1 MKLLDN
7 LNSQIDHI
15 LNSAL
20 TFLTFVIIKIKFGLD
35 LSGYFGL
42 VLSISALVETIQG
55 GLYERPVYLKQSIGY
70 KNFKLTTP
78 IVIFLCGFGNMIV
91 YLNIYSE
98 TFLAGTMFCVA
109 TVLLR
114 NIKTYDYITDEI
126 KTASKRSFYIFSLSL
141 TYFILLYLDVFKHN
155 FETFFTIIS
164 LIKILIVFMNKNKIF
179 KLMDTTIQEQNSDL
193 KILSALL
200 LVLIKSRLPL
210 WALLPFG
217 LGLIGIYET
226 FRTLIE
232 IFLLPS
238 KGILNVMIKE
248 INDKNIQK
256 VLKTGFVSGLVSS
269 FMFFATYNL
278 ITSIEIYNHPE
289 IRNVESLLSGTVL
302 VLFFWISETNCMIL
316 QYKKEHNLE
325 IFRRLFAILIFVSAN
340 IFFRDY
346 IDYKIF
352 IALISSM
359 YLIENIPIYIFQ
371 KKSN

>member
-15 LNSAL
+15 LNSSL
-20 TFLTFVIIKIKFGLD
+20 TFLTFIIIKLKFGLD

-78 IVIFLCGFGNMIV
+78 VVIFLCGVGNMIV

-126 KTASKRSFYIFSLSL
+126 KTASKRSFYIFSLSV

-155 FETFFTIIS
+155 FATFFTIIS
-164 LIKILIVFMNKNKIF
+164 LIKIVIVLMNKDKIF
-179 KLMDTTIQEQNSDL
+179 KIMDTSIQEQNSDL

-217 LGLIGIYET
+217 LGLVGIYET

-256 VLKTGFVSGLVSS
+256 ILKTGFVSGLVSS
-269 FMFFATYNL
+269 FLFLATYNL

-316 QYKKEHNLE
+316 QYKSEHNLE
-325 IFRRLFAILIFVSAN
+325 IFRRLFAILIFVSSN

-352 IALISSM
+352 IGLISSM

-371 KKSN
+371 KK